1 MMNAQ
6 FHRERRTMAAPGKRL
21 DTLTALRFVAA
32 LGVLVHHGVL
42 QFVGTQPATA
52 LAGVGRYGVDFFFL
66 LSGFVLTWSN
76 RPGQSPAR
84 FYWLRFSR
92 VWPLHFA
99 TFLLAALVI
108 GAAPWTTAVLNVVL
122 LQSWVPNAE
131 IFGAFNTPSWTL
143 SDEAFFYL
151 CFPFLLPLIQRLR
164 SWWLLGVCAAAWLVQ
179 AAIPVIVHFV
189 PWLWTREVWATV
201 TFPPSRVTEF
211 ICGAALAVAV
221 RQGWRPSRV
230 LTFLAIG
237 GLLSIFGAILALPKL
252 TDRLWLWQLWVFPCF
267 ALLVAAAAARDLAG
281 GSTPPSLVR
290 LGDWSFALYLV
301 HYPILQVMN
310 VTWGLTGWVW
320 LPVLGITSLIGA
332 ALASEGIERPVERW
346 LRAKPVGLAREPS
359 GAAP

>member
-1 MMNAQ
+1 
-6 FHRERRTMAAPGKRL
+6 MAAPGKRL

-201 TFPPSRVTEF
+201 TFPPS
-211 ICGAALAVAV
+211 
-221 RQGWRPSRV
+221 
-230 LTFLAIG
+230 
-237 GLLSIFGAILALPKL
+237 LPKL